1 MAKKKEDCQ
10 SEPTVTSTPVIVR
23 LAGVSQHSPNTL
35 TPFSCLEAI
44 RLDEP
49 QLWNP

>member
-10 SEPTVTSTPVIVR
+10 SEPTVTSTPVIVS
-23 LAGVSQHSPNTL
+23 LAGVSQHSPNTP
-35 TPFSCLEAI
+35 TPISCLEAI
-44 RLDEP
+44 QLEGS